1 MTTEL
6 EKKTVHPEA
15 KWVDTFVG
23 VFQLEDTVHCLNVI
37 DYAEQSPE
45 RMVKSGTFGG
55 NQGGKPDIEV
65 RDSQQVDYSPRHYP
79 VCHKE
84 ILEFADGCLQ
94 TYMEKLPESANFP
107 TFNILEVYNVI
118 KYNKGQAYHGIHPDY
133 MPLVEHLDRRHL
145 SFVMFLNSVAEGGE
159 LEFINQDLRIVPEEG
174 KAVIFPSGWTHSHR
188 TLPPSETRYVLQ
200 LWWSFLR
207 E

>member
-6 EKKTVHPEA
+6 EKTTVLPEA
-15 KWVDTFVG
+15 KWPDTFVG
-23 VFQLEDTVHCLNVI
+23 VFQLEDTVHCLNAI
-37 DYAEQSPE
+37 DYAEQSPD
-45 RMVKSGTFGG
+45 RMHQSTILDG
-55 NQGGKPDIEV
+55 NAEV
-65 RDSQQVDYSPRHYP
+65 EPCVITRDSQQVDYSPRCYP

-107 TFNILEVYNVI
+107 AFNVEETYSVI
-118 KYNKGQAYHGIHPDY
+118 KYNKGQAYHGVHTDY
-133 MPLVEHLDRRHL
+133 VPFMEYLDRRHL
-145 SFVMFLNSVAEGGE
+145 TFVMFLNSVAEGGE
-159 LEFINQDLRIVPEEG
+159 LEFVNQDLRITPEEG

-188 TLPPSETRYVLQ
+188 TYPPSETRYVLQ
-200 LWWSFLR
+200 FWWSFLR